1 MNFNR
6 AALLRAR
13 EDAQLTQEQLAVKA
27 GSSFTTVNRLEGGKI
42 TSPSFGTISKLA
54 EALGID
60 VADLLI
66 LDDDK
71 NGATV

>member
-27 GSSFTTVNRLEGGKI
+27 GCAFTTVNRLEGGKI
-42 TSPSFGTISKLA
+42 TSPSFLTIAKIA
-54 EALGID
+54 EALSVD
-60 VADLLI
+60 VAYLLI

-71 NGATV
+71 DGAAA

>member
-60 VADLLI
+60 VAALLI

-71 NGATV
+71 NGATA

>member
-1 MNFNR
+1 MNFNA

-13 EDAQLTQEQLAVKA
+13 EDANLTQEQLAVKA

-42 TSPSFGTISKLA
+42 TSPSFATIAKLA
-54 EALGID
+54 EALHVD

-71 NGATV
+71 NGAAA